1 MTIDELLTQLNGLSA
16 KLEPVAG
23 EEATFDLRILL
34 LQIQIE
40 KQKVAQAFSPLAD
53 LNALAPVPTGQLQL
67 LMGQVD
73 EAIAADNKRVQFVQT
88 VISVAKVALRAAGV
102 PLPAGL

>member
-23 EEATFDLRILL
+23 DEATFDLRILL
-34 LQIQIE
+34 LQIE
-40 KQKVAQAFSPLAD
+40 KQKIAQAFSPLAD
-53 LNALAPVPTGQLQL
+53 LNSLAPVPTDQLQL
-67 LMGQVD
+67 LMGQLD
-73 EAIAADNKRVQFVQT
+73 EAIATDSKRVQFVQT

>member
-1 MTIDELLTQLNGLSA
+1 MPIDELLTQRNGLSA

-23 EEATFDLRILL
+23 DEATFDLRILL
-34 LQIQIE
+34 LQIE
-40 KQKVAQAFSPLAD
+40 KQKIAQAFSPLAD
-53 LNALAPVPTGQLQL
+53 LNALAPVPTDQLQL
-67 LMGQVD
+67 LMGQLD
-73 EAIAADNKRVQFVQT
+73 EAIATDSKRVQFVQT

>member
-1 MTIDELLTQLNGLSA
+1 MTIDELLMQLNGLSA

-34 LQIQIE
+34 LQIE

-53 LNALAPVPTGQLQL
+53 LNAVAPVPTGQLQL

-73 EAIAADNKRVQFVQT
+73 EAIAADSKRVQFVQT

>member
-1 MTIDELLTQLNGLSA
+1 MTIDELLMQLNALSA
-16 KLEPVAG
+16 KLEPVG
-23 EEATFDLRILL
+23 GDEATFDLRILL
-34 LQIQIE
+34 LQVE

-53 LNALAPVPTGQLQL
+53 LNALAPVPTGQLQV

-73 EAIAADNKRVQFVQT
+73 EAIAADKKRVQFVQT

>member
-23 EEATFDLRILL
+23 DEATFDLRILL
-34 LQIQIE
+34 LQIE
-40 KQKVAQAFSPLAD
+40 KQKIAQAFSPLTD

-67 LMGQVD
+67 LMGQLD
-73 EAIAADNKRVQFVQT
+73 EAIATDSKRVQFVQT

>member
-1 MTIDELLTQLNGLSA
+1 MTIDELLTQLNHLSA

-23 EEATFDLRILL
+23 DEATFDLRIFLL
-34 LQIQIE
+34 QIE
-40 KQKVAQAFSPLAD
+40 KQKIAQAFSPLAD
-53 LNALAPVPTGQLQL
+53 LNALAPVPTGQLQI
-67 LMGQVD
+67 LMGQLD
-73 EAIAADNKRVQFVQT
+73 EAIATDSKRVQFVQT

>member
-1 MTIDELLTQLNGLSA
+1 MTIDELLTQLNSLSA

-23 EEATFDLRILL
+23 NEATFDLRILL
-34 LQIQIE
+34 LQIE
-40 KQKVAQAFSPLAD
+40 KQKIAQAFSPLAD

-73 EAIAADNKRVQFVQT
+73 EAIATDKKRVQFVQT

>member
-1 MTIDELLTQLNGLSA
+1 MTIDDLLTQLNGLSA
-16 KLEPVAG
+16 KLEPAG
-23 EEATFDLRILL
+23 GDEATFDLRILL
-34 LQIQIE
+34 LQVE

>member
-1 MTIDELLTQLNGLSA
+1 MTIDELLTQLKCLSA

-23 EEATFDLRILL
+23 DEATFDLRILL
-34 LQIQIE
+34 LQIE
-40 KQKVAQAFSPLAD
+40 KQKIAQAFSPLAD
-53 LNALAPVPTGQLQL
+53 LNALAPVPTGQLQV
-67 LMGQVD
+67 LMAQVD
-73 EAIAADNKRVQFVQT
+73 QAIATDSKRVQFVQT

>member
-1 MTIDELLTQLNGLSA
+1 MTIDELLTQLNGLSV

-34 LQIQIE
+34 LQIE
-40 KQKVAQAFSPLAD
+40 KQKIAQAFSPLAD

-73 EAIAADNKRVQFVQT
+73 EAIASDNKRVQFVQT

>member
-23 EEATFDLRILL
+23 NEATFDLRILL
-34 LQIQIE
+34 LQIE
-40 KQKVAQAFSPLAD
+40 KQKIAQAFSPLAD

-73 EAIAADNKRVQFVQT
+73 EAIATDNKRVQFVQT

>member
-23 EEATFDLRILL
+23 DEATFDLRILL
-34 LQIQIE
+34 LQIE
-40 KQKVAQAFSPLAD
+40 KQKIAQAFSPLAD

-67 LMGQVD
+67 LMGQLD
-73 EAIAADNKRVQFVQT
+73 EAIATDSKRVQFVQA

>member
-23 EEATFDLRILL
+23 DEATFDLRILL
-34 LQIQIE
+34 LQIE
-40 KQKVAQAFSPLAD
+40 KQKIAQAFSPLAD

-67 LMGQVD
+67 LMGQLD
-73 EAIAADNKRVQFVQT
+73 EAIATDSKRVQFVQT

>member
-34 LQIQIE
+34 LQIE

>member
-1 MTIDELLTQLNGLSA
+1 LTQLNGLSA

-34 LQIQIE
+34 LQIE

>member
-23 EEATFDLRILL
+23 NEATFDLRILL
-34 LQIQIE
+34 LQIE
-40 KQKVAQAFSPLAD
+40 KQKIAQAFSPLAD

-73 EAIAADNKRVQFVQT
+73 EAIATDKKRVQFVQT